1 MVLFSSA
8 RDNHVMAKAQGHD
21 GYQFSRLSD
30 EANHSSGIVPVHT
43 RLGGIPSGVCLK
55 VLATESTS
63 AHGAQ

>member
-1 MVLFSSA
+1 
-8 RDNHVMAKAQGHD
+8 MAKAQGHD